1 MEMKMEME
9 KKVVGAAACT
19 CTLFP
24 VTSGEIFISSREL
37 ESDETHHPSVHRP
50 ISFSDTMPWL
60 QKHPAGER
68 GSRLAKYHTT
78 APPTEMETNICGA
91 RGEQPAEQ
99 KSFKLVQGLVNHM
112 SDIAA
117 SGQYM
122 CM

>member
-37 ESDETHHPSVHRP
+37 ESDETHQASNIIFRHNALVTEASCNA
-50 ISFSDTMPWL
+50 
-60 QKHPAGER
+60 AGER

-99 KSFKLVQGLVNHM
+99 KSFKLVQGLVNHK
-112 SDIAA
+112 SDCAA